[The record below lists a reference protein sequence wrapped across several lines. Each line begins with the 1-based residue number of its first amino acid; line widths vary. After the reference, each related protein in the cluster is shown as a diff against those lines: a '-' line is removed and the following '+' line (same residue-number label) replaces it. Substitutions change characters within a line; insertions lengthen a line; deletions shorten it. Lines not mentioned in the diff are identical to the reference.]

1 MSWRAV
7 GVVYAVLALLL
18 AFVLR
23 FEREPAVEPPPPEAA
38 PARSLL
44 GVEPSAVRAVTFL
57 RGAMRVRAER
67 HDGRW
72 RVVEPAGAVVPPD
85 LVDAAVATLTA
96 GQVSEVVADGT
107 RGVDLAVFGLAT
119 PSSTI
124 VLTTNSDSGSRE
136 VTVLFGDMNP
146 TRTALYARLADD
158 PRAYIVGL
166 NVRYY
171 EDLIFEA
178 TASRQR

>member
-1 MSWRAV
+1 VSWRAV
-7 GVVYAVLALLL
+7 GAVYAVLALLL

-23 FEREPAVEPPPPEAA
+23 FEREPAVAPPPPEAA

-57 RGAMRVRAER
+57 RGAARVRAER
-67 HDGRW
+67 REGRW
-72 RVVEPAGAVVPPD
+72 RVVEPVGAAVPPD

-96 GQVSEVVADGT
+96 GQVSEVVADGA
-107 RGVDLAVFGLAT
+107 RGGDLSVFGLAT

-124 VLTTNSDSGSRE
+124 VLTTEGEGGSRD
-136 VTVLFGDMNP
+136 VTVLFGALNP

-158 PRAYIVGL
+158 PRAYLVGL
-166 NVRYY
+166 NVQYY

-178 TASRQR
+178 AASRSG